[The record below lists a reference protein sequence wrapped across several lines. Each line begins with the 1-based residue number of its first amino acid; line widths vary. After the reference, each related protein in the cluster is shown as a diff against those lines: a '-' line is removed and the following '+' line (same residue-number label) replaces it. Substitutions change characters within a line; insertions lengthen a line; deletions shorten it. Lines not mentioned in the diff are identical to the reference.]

1 MDVNSTIDRNII
13 FKFQQDGGTWTE
25 YKKVEQELTVG
36 NNSISIEF
44 VMEDDTDAKA
54 LFCAGM
60 GAQEISD
67 EHTIIFSN
75 VKLVKVA
82 ETAN

>member
-44 VMEDDTDAKA
+44 VMEYDTDAKA

-60 GAQEISD
+60 GAQNISD
-67 EHTIIFSN
+67 QHTITFSN